1 MNSALVCKAFSHA
14 ALDILWEEVED
25 FLHLLKT
32 IGPNLA
38 QDSPSHYILRGCILQ
53 ARWERFYSYASR
65 IRVLHVGEHETKYTI
80 STSVYDRLTFQARH
94 RRLFPSLVDLH
105 WKARRAVGSC
115 LLTFITPSLRRVRV
129 TYELKTRTG
138 ERATPDHSFRD
149 ALYVLGSEA
158 PLFSELEL
166 LGNVCYSRS
175 LPAVADFTF
184 LKDLRI
190 VGDVS
195 ASAVIRCCGP
205 LPTLVH
211 LELCALAGAG
221 KSDGPLLDGFYGLEE
236 FSVRGRA
243 SVIAH
248 LLHHI
253 KSPSLFKVSVTFQDY
268 NWDQWTECL
277 QLLYPFKGL
286 LRHLTCRGCLLV
298 IVDKPPLVLNFG
310 FIMKPL
316 WTLDDF
322 EPSTSVFSTLWYQ
335 LR

>member
-1 MNSALVCKAFSHA
+1 MSSPPSLYSLLDNNDVLLEIFGHLHRSRPALMNSALVCKAFSHA

-158 PLFSELEL
+158 PLFLNWNYLEM
-166 LGNVCYSRS
+166 
-175 LPAVADFTF
+175 
-184 LKDLRI
+184 
-190 VGDVS
+190 S
-195 ASAVIRCCGP
+195 A
-205 LPTLVH
+205 T
-211 LELCALAGAG
+211 
-221 KSDGPLLDGFYGLEE
+221 
-236 FSVRGRA
+236 RGRCP
-243 SVIAH
+243 
-248 LLHHI
+248 L
-253 KSPSLFKVSVTFQDY
+253 SPILRFSRICESWVTF
-268 NWDQWTECL
+268 
-277 QLLYPFKGL
+277 
-286 LRHLTCRGCLLV
+286 RHL
-298 IVDKPPLVLNFG
+298 
-310 FIMKPL
+310 
-316 WTLDDF
+316 
-322 EPSTSVFSTLWYQ
+322 Q
-335 LR
+335 